1 MPQPPHQSSP
11 CALEFVNFRLIFYF
25 VSTIY
30 QSISLDTLPF
40 FLAVLLC
47 FVFFLDPRIGIW
59 ITCQKASSD
68 FLQKI
73 ELYCSAE
80 NTEVLHQFAV

>member
-1 MPQPPHQSSP
+1 
-11 CALEFVNFRLIFYF
+11 
-25 VSTIY
+25 
-30 QSISLDTLPF
+30 
-40 FLAVLLC
+40 
-47 FVFFLDPRIGIW
+47 LDPRIGIW

-80 NTEVLHQFAV
+80 NTEVLQQFAV